1 MTSLDVNDADSMAT
15 LHAAM
20 DAGVNFLDTA
30 YAYGRQGESERL
42 IARAIAGRRDQVVLA
57 TKGGLHWDDHGERVL
72 DARGTTLKR
81 ECDESLRRL
90 NVDHVD
96 LLYLHAPDPDTP
108 LTDSAAALAEL
119 QAAGKTRLV
128 GVSNLSLPQ
137 IVEFHQVCPVS
148 VVQPP
153 YNMLQRNIEG
163 EIVPWCV
170 ANDVSL
176 AVYWPLMKGLLVG
189 KLSRD
194 HQFRSG
200 DGRAKY
206 PMFQGAEWQRNQD
219 FVDDLRAIALEAGR
233 TVAQLVV
240 NWTLRQPGV
249 TAALCGAKR
258 AHQIEETAAAMQ
270 WQLNQSE
277 LDRIEAAIAKR
288 GAADVRGAV

>member
-1 MTSLDVNDADSMAT
+1 MTSLDVNDEASMAT

-20 DAGVNFLDTA
+20 DAGVNFFDTA
-30 YAYGRQGESERL
+30 FAYGRHGESERL
-42 IARAIAGRRDQVVLA
+42 ISRAIVGRRDQVVLA

-72 DARGTTLKR
+72 DGRGKTLKR
-81 ECDESLRRL
+81 ECDESLLRMS
-90 NVDHVD
+90 VDHVD
-96 LLYLHAPDPDTP
+96 LLYLHAPDPHTP
-108 LTDSAAALAEL
+108 LADSAGALAEL

-137 IVEFHQVCPVS
+137 VLEFHQICPVS

-153 YNMLQRNIEG
+153 YNMLQRDVEAD
-163 EIVPWCV
+163 IVPWCV
-170 ANDVSL
+170 ANGVSL
-176 AVYWPLMKGLLVG
+176 AVYWPLMKGLLAG
-189 KLSRD
+189 RLPRD
-194 HQFRSG
+194 HHFRSG

-206 PMFQGAEWQRNQD
+206 PMFQGAEWHRNQD
-219 FVDDLRAIALEAGR
+219 FVDELRTIARDAGR

-240 NWTLRQPGV
+240 NWTLQQPGV

-258 AHQIEETAAAMQ
+258 AYQIEETAAAMR
-270 WQLNQSE
+270 WQLSKSE